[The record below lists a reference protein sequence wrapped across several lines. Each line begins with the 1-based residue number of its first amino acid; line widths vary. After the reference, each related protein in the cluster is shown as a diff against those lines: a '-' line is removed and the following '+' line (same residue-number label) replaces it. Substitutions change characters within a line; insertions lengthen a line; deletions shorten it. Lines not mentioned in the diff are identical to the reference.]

1 MAEKHLDDN
10 PGGAGRDALA
20 GYDYQMDVSVW
31 LSLLLV
37 VANKQAQE
45 LILEPVTQEDI
56 EGTLD
61 EFEPGHVTGEV
72 RLGQVK
78 LVVQAKL
85 RSGNAWTVKKI
96 QSLLD
101 YGGKKRVSAAERLK
115 DPQVHYLLVTSAGLN
130 GQAANL
136 RVKKPGL
143 WPKPADFP
151 ASLKNAL
158 LADAGGRVGIFSNKE
173 PDQLEAD
180 IRLLLMDAFRVP
192 NAQWRACLK
201 ELREEA
207 RIRISGAAHG
217 RWRRED
223 LEEVIKKHG
232 GYLASRPE
240 LELYVKPKNWDEL
253 RQAMRDRY
261 GAVIIGPSG
270 TGKTLATRMLY
281 QELRGEMP
289 NLERRAIRLGPGE
302 LEDDQTPSP
311 VLYDVEDPWGR
322 FDFDPKS
329 RAWNDQLDRFLSRS
343 TANRMIV
350 ATTRRDVAEQANAVD
365 MVTPW
370 LVSLEPEHYGASER
384 QRIFELRIPGLPWDL
399 QDAIGRSQ
407 GLVLKQLETPL
418 EIQKFFDAVPT
429 IDREKF
435 RIGRGLVEEAI
446 RLAHRNSIEQT
457 VIEQIQERQDI
468 RAASVIW
475 ALLKV
480 ADKFSISRVTEIEE
494 ALADEGSDWERGVM
508 PLVRFFVASRNLKQ
522 TDEIVTY
529 YHPRVEAGIL
539 QALNNDRLAA
549 GKALRALIGYWL
561 SLEEGGMWGAKAAAN
576 LIAGIPKDSNINLK
590 LPTTAIQAIDSWLE
604 ANLSDPPDKLERA
617 LDLIAEAGSPASS
630 QAEIARYLLSSGIR
644 RGVFLDS
651 WENPKHTEEW
661 YSLHRANP
669 STMPLLKR
677 FIRQVLPWSHSHYTE
692 GFARDLLR
700 LAPDLSQAFLDA
712 ALEIVHLGVTH
723 NDDPI
728 AEGALEDLAG
738 YENVVNEAVK
748 ARELT
753 PEEKS
758 KADELHLRL
767 INGEYSE
774 EYAEHLATSDEDG
787 YTAGEFLKAYVRRL
801 HKTGNW
807 KQIASHAHRD
817 SMSWFWLTVFRDDLN
832 RSNFFDEEELAPAS
846 EFKIDQDELVALFV
860 LAFNSRH
867 EDDLWHLVGLVWD
880 GRFLAPL
887 SERMKKGSDSARVRI
902 AALRCLLLFAPN
914 EFKAICNELQTVAGN
929 NRLIE
934 IALDLAHLEE
944 QVSGLSRRHKE
955 PEPEPTTA
963 MQQLPPI
970 AIELGLAFTE
980 LQHDRKPTVSKQAQH
995 LLFSIYDATE
1005 DMRRLRLVLSK
1016 VSDATWQEDV
1026 DALLR
1031 SATDPYIAAEAVRA
1045 AALEKQ
1051 ATVVEQALTHKFA
1064 TVRATAL
1071 RAVADELEAPLPTRL
1086 LEMAS
1091 DKGQYVRS
1099 ILGEF
1104 LAKKVHPAHWKTLMA
1119 LARDN
1124 YSIGSHYSD
1133 DHAQLPIAR
1142 AAVKAMKEYPAL
1154 SSKRADEILEIAISS
1169 GDPTLRC
1176 NVFDTLATHAGSHGQ
1191 ELLFQIATEPGRYR
1205 IRGQAAAGLLSA
1217 FSSANAELI
1226 AKITPDLLDSQPS
1239 NVAASLTLLLG
1250 ASGEGQAIESA
1261 AIALAANTKRRV
1273 LVLLLIHVVNGRIPE
1288 LVPKLAALMPAGH
1301 PALVW
1306 ALGGEIAWEDDKPL
1320 SDLGERATCGEVFV
1334 FMKPSASEAC

>member
-1 MAEKHLDDN
+1 LDDN

-20 GYDYQMDVSVW
+20 GYDYQMDMSVW
-31 LSLLLV
+31 LSLLLI

-45 LILEPVTQEDI
+45 LTLEPASQEDI

-61 EFEPGHVTGEV
+61 EFEPGRVTGEL
-72 RLGQVK
+72 RLGQSK

-85 RSGNAWTVKKI
+85 RSGNAWTIKTL
-96 QSLLD
+96 QTLLE
-101 YGGKKRVSAAERLK
+101 YGGKKRVPATERLK

-130 GQAANL
+130 GEAASL
-136 RVKKPGL
+136 RVKKPGR
-143 WPKPADFP
+143 WPKPADLPSSFTE
-151 ASLKNAL
+151 AL
-158 LADAGGRVGIFSNKE
+158 PADAIGRIGVFSNKE
-173 PDQLEAD
+173 PEQLEAD

-192 NAQWRACLK
+192 NAQWNACLK

-207 RIRISGAAHG
+207 RIRIRGAARG

-232 GYLASRPE
+232 GYLASTPE

-253 RQAMRDRY
+253 RQAMRERH

-281 QELRGEMP
+281 QELREEMP
-289 NLERRAIRLGPGE
+289 NLERKPIRLGPGE

-311 VLYDVEDPWGR
+311 VLYDIEDPWGR

-350 ATTRRDVAEQANAVD
+350 ATTRRDVAEQAKGVD
-365 MVTPW
+365 TVTPW
-370 LVSLEPEHYGASER
+370 LVPLEPEHYGASER
-384 QRIFELRIPGLPWDL
+384 QKIFELRVPGLPWDL
-399 QDAIGRSQ
+399 QDPIGRSRR
-407 GLVLKQLETPL
+407 LVLKQLETPL

-435 RIGRGLVEEAI
+435 RSGSGLVEEAI

-457 VIEQIQERQDI
+457 VIEQIQERHDI

-480 ADKFSISRVTEIEE
+480 ADKFSISRVAEIEE
-494 ALADEGSDWERGVM
+494 ALADEDSDWDRGIM

-539 QALNNDRLAA
+539 QALKNDRLAA

-561 SLEEGGMWGAKAAAN
+561 SLEEGGEWGAKASAK

-590 LPTTAIQAIDSWLE
+590 LPTTATQAIDSWLE
-604 ANLSDPPDKLERA
+604 TNLSDPPDKLERA

-630 QAEIARYLLSSGIR
+630 QAEIGRYLLTNVMR

-651 WENPKHTEEW
+651 WENPKHTDEW
-661 YSLHRANP
+661 YSSRRADP
-669 STMPLLKR
+669 TTKPLIER
-677 FIRQVLPWSHSHYTE
+677 FIRKVLPWSNSHYTE
-692 GFARDLLR
+692 SFARDLLR
-700 LAPDLSQAFLDA
+700 LAPDLSRAFLDA

-753 PEEKS
+753 PEENA
-758 KADELHLRL
+758 KAVELHLRL

-787 YTAGEFLKAYVRRL
+787 YTAGELLKAYVRRL

-832 RSNFFDEEELAPAS
+832 RSNFFDEEESAPAS
-846 EFKIDQDELVALFV
+846 EIKIDQDELAALFDQT
-860 LAFNSRH
+860 FNSRH

-880 GRFLAPL
+880 DRFLAPL
-887 SERMKKGSDSARVRI
+887 FERTKQGSDSEKVRV

-914 EFKAICNELQTVAGN
+914 EFEAICEDLQTGAKN
-929 NRLIE
+929 NRLVE
-934 IALDLAHLEE
+934 IALDLAHLEKH
-944 QVSGLSRRHKE
+944 VSALSRRHKE
-955 PEPEPTTA
+955 PEPDATA
-963 MQQLPPI
+963 AMRQLPPA
-970 AIELGLAFTE
+970 AIELGLAFAE
-980 LQHDRKPTVSKQAQH
+980 LLHDRKPTIGEQAQH
-995 LLFSIYDATE
+995 LLFSIYNASE

-1016 VSDATWQEDV
+1016 ASDATWQEDL
-1026 DALLR
+1026 DALLT
-1031 SATDPYIAAEAVRA
+1031 SATDDEIAAEAVQA
-1045 AALEKQ
+1045 AAREKQ
-1051 ATVVEQALTHKFA
+1051 VAVLEPALTHKFA
-1064 TVRATAL
+1064 TVRGTAL
-1071 RAVADELEAPLPTRL
+1071 RAIADDLAAPFPARL

-1091 DKGQYVRS
+1091 DKGQYVRRT
-1099 ILGEF
+1099 LGEL
-1104 LAKKVHPAHWKTLMA
+1104 LAKKVHPSHSAALMK
-1119 LARDN
+1119 LARDD
-1124 YSIGSHYSD
+1124 YSTGSHYSD
-1133 DHAQLPIAR
+1133 DQAKFPIAR
-1142 AAVKAMKEYPAL
+1142 AAVQAMKEYPPL
-1154 SSKRADEILEIAISS
+1154 SQKSADELSEIAISS
-1169 GDPTLRC
+1169 GDVTLRSII
-1176 NVFDTLATHAGSHGQ
+1176 FDTLATHAGSDGQ
-1191 ELLFQIATEPGRYR
+1191 HMLLQLATEPGRYL
-1205 IRGQAAAGLLSA
+1205 IRGQAAAGLLSVLG
-1217 FSSANAELI
+1217 SADSNLV
-1226 AKITPDLLDSQPS
+1226 AKITPELLSSQPS

-1250 ASGEGQAIESA
+1250 ADGEAEAIERA
-1261 AIALAANTKRRV
+1261 ASVLAANSKRRV
-1273 LVLLLIHVVNGRIPE
+1273 LVLLMIHVANGRIPE
-1288 LVPKLAALMPAGH
+1288 LAPKLAALMPSGH
-1301 PALVW
+1301 PALEW
-1306 ALGGEIAWEDDKPL
+1306 ALGGEIDWEDDHLL
-1320 SDLGERATCGEVFV
+1320 SDLGERSMCGEVFV
-1334 FMKPSASEAC
+1334 FMKPRSPEPCSTVD

>member
-1 MAEKHLDDN
+1 LAEEHLDDN

-20 GYDYQMDVSVW
+20 GYDYQMDMSVW

-45 LILEPVTQEDI
+45 LILEPASQEDI

-61 EFEPGHVTGEV
+61 EFEPGRVTGEV
-72 RLGQVK
+72 RLGQSK

-85 RSGNAWTVKKI
+85 RSGNAWTIKTL
-96 QSLLD
+96 QTLLE
-101 YGGKKRVSAAERLK
+101 YGGKKRIPATERLK

-130 GQAANL
+130 GEAASL
-136 RVKKPGL
+136 RVKKPGR
-143 WPKPADFP
+143 WPKPADLPSSFTE
-151 ASLKNAL
+151 AL
-158 LADAGGRVGIFSNKE
+158 PADAIGRIGVFSNKE
-173 PDQLEAD
+173 PEQLEAD

-192 NAQWRACLK
+192 NAQWKACLK

-207 RIRISGAAHG
+207 RIRIRGAAQG

-232 GYLASRPE
+232 GYLASTPE

-253 RQAMRDRY
+253 RQAMRERH

-281 QELRGEMP
+281 QELRDEMP
-289 NLERRAIRLGPGE
+289 NLERKPIRLGPGE

-311 VLYDVEDPWGR
+311 VLYDIEDPWGR

-329 RAWNDQLDRFLSRS
+329 RAWNDQFDRFLSRS

-350 ATTRRDVAEQANAVD
+350 ATTRRDVAEQAKGVD
-365 MVTPW
+365 TVTPW
-370 LVSLEPEHYGASER
+370 LVPLEPEHYGANER
-384 QRIFELRIPGLPWDL
+384 QKIFELRVPGLPWDL
-399 QDAIGRSQ
+399 QDPIGRSRR
-407 GLVLKQLETPL
+407 LVLKQLETPL

-435 RIGRGLVEEAI
+435 RSGNGLVEEAI

-457 VIEQIQERQDI
+457 VIEQIQERHDI

-480 ADKFSISRVTEIEE
+480 ADKFSISRVAEIEE
-494 ALADEGSDWERGVM
+494 ALADEDSDWDRGIM

-539 QALNNDRLAA
+539 QALKNDRLAA

-561 SLEEGGMWGAKAAAN
+561 SLEDGGAWGAKASAK
-576 LIAGIPKDSNINLK
+576 LIAGIPKDSKINLK

-604 ANLSDPPDKLERA
+604 TNLSDPPDKLERA
-617 LDLIAEAGSPASS
+617 LDLIAEAGSPSSS
-630 QAEIARYLLSSGIR
+630 QAEIARYLLASAMR

-651 WENPKHTEEW
+651 WENPKHTDEW
-661 YSLHRANP
+661 YSSRRADP
-669 STMPLLKR
+669 TTKPLIER
-677 FIRQVLPWSHSHYTE
+677 FIRKVLPWSHSHYTE
-692 GFARDLLR
+692 SFARDLLR

-712 ALEIVHLGVTH
+712 ALEIVHRGVTH

-753 PEEKS
+753 TEENA

-767 INGEYSE
+767 INGEFSE

-787 YTAGEFLKAYVRRL
+787 YTAGELLKAYVRRL

-832 RSNFFDEEELAPAS
+832 RSNFLDEEESAPAL
-846 EFKIDQDELVALFV
+846 EIKIDQDELAALFE

-867 EDDLWHLVGLVWD
+867 EDDLWQLVGLVWD

-887 SERMKKGSDSARVRI
+887 LERMKQGSDSEKVRV

-914 EFKAICNELQTVAGN
+914 EFEAICEDLKTGAKN
-929 NRLIE
+929 NRLVE
-934 IALDLAHLEE
+934 IALDLAHLENH
-944 QVSGLSRRHKE
+944 VSALSRRHKE
-955 PEPEPTTA
+955 PEPDAAAA
-963 MQQLPPI
+963 MRQLPP
-970 AIELGLAFTE
+970 AATELGLAFAE
-980 LQHDRKPTVSKQAQH
+980 LLHDRKPTIGEQAQH
-995 LLFSIYDATE
+995 FLFSIYNASE

-1016 VSDATWQEDV
+1016 ASDATWQEDV
-1026 DALLR
+1026 DALLT
-1031 SATDPYIAAEAVRA
+1031 SATEPDIAAEAVQA

-1051 ATVVEQALTHKFA
+1051 AAVLEQALTHKFA

-1071 RAVADELEAPLPTRL
+1071 RAIAEELAAPLPARL
-1086 LEMAS
+1086 LKMAS
-1091 DKGQYVRS
+1091 DKGQYVRR
-1099 ILGEF
+1099 ILGEL
-1104 LAKKVHPAHWKTLMA
+1104 LAQKVHPAHWAALMTLV
-1119 LARDN
+1119 RDN
-1124 YSIGSHYSD
+1124 YSTGSHYAD
-1133 DHAQLPIAR
+1133 DHAQFPIAR
-1142 AAVKAMKEYPAL
+1142 AAVKTMKEYPVL
-1154 SSKRADEILEIAISS
+1154 SRESADELLEIAISS

-1176 NVFDTLATHAGSHGQ
+1176 NVFDTLAVHAGPDGQ
-1191 ELLFQIATEPGRYR
+1191 EMLFQLATEPGRYI

-1217 FSSANAELI
+1217 FGSADPELV
-1226 AKITPDLLDSQPS
+1226 AKITPDLLTSQPS

-1250 ASGEGQAIESA
+1250 AGGEIEAIESA
-1261 AIALAANTKRRV
+1261 ATALAANTKRRV

-1288 LVPKLAALMPAGH
+1288 FAPKLAALMPTDH

-1306 ALGGEIAWEDDKPL
+1306 ALGGEIDWENDKPL
-1320 SDLGERATCGEVFV
+1320 SDLGERSICGEVFV
-1334 FMKPSASEAC
+1334 FMKPSAPEAC